1 MILAEAYPKD
11 RAKFTLTKTAILE
24 TLGNWRFDRAW
35 PPPLSNKEARMPH
48 LTFAL
53 AICIGLFADET
64 TPSSTDPSPPA
75 ASGLPSTPAS
85 GGGFKPTRSP
95 TTSPPASLPIIPIN
109 PGTPAISPAP
119 NGESTESPQEV
130 GGSPTTVPSL
140 PATILSPPENSAPA
154 PTPPENNAITP
165 ATNTEP
171 AARPSALPFGATDTT
186 RSASSGLL
194 RSQPITSQSQPATE
208 SQPNLPTRA
217 INGSNDRAS
226 IIPAASLE
234 TEKQLGSQAP
244 SFAPPPS
251 IPATSPQS
259 GPTPL
264 PQSGL
269 GGISPTPIRAT
280 PLSTTEAAPIPQQP
294 LGQTVVVETTEVERS
309 PNTNVSPSSNRMGIQ
324 LAKSFLDNTQQL
336 SASMQVQGAP
346 LSLLEALSGSL
357 ETPQRKLI
365 IQRYWRVA
373 IANLKL
379 TQAILY
385 QEKLGTLTAV
395 TSSDQLELAA
405 ASSFARSSIAEKRL
419 QLQNAQFDLI
429 ESMGRGT
436 IQQMP
441 TDSPYVGRYRTNFE
455 QYAQTREMPT
465 ELTRIHHT
473 LPMMLELMESRAETI
488 AALSLQ
494 AQSGVEAYQAGMT
507 KLSDLLRLWETQQRE
522 GEALLE
528 SIQLYNHK
536 ISVYALTVAPQGL
549 PAQLVVPMLIK
560 SKPTSL
566 AGGNRDIRQTNFE
579 TNLPQT
585 REAARSDSTWR
596 SIVPR

>member
-1 MILAEAYPKD
+1 
-11 RAKFTLTKTAILE
+11 
-24 TLGNWRFDRAW
+24 
-35 PPPLSNKEARMPH
+35 
-48 LTFAL
+48 
-53 AICIGLFADET
+53 
-64 TPSSTDPSPPA
+64 
-75 ASGLPSTPAS
+75 
-85 GGGFKPTRSP
+85 
-95 TTSPPASLPIIPIN
+95 
-109 PGTPAISPAP
+109 
-119 NGESTESPQEV
+119 
-130 GGSPTTVPSL
+130 
-140 PATILSPPENSAPA
+140 
-154 PTPPENNAITP
+154 
-165 ATNTEP
+165 
-171 AARPSALPFGATDTT
+171 
-186 RSASSGLL
+186 
-194 RSQPITSQSQPATE
+194 
-208 SQPNLPTRA
+208 
-217 INGSNDRAS
+217 
-226 IIPAASLE
+226 
-234 TEKQLGSQAP
+234 
-244 SFAPPPS
+244 
-251 IPATSPQS
+251 
-259 GPTPL
+259 
-264 PQSGL
+264 
-269 GGISPTPIRAT
+269 
-280 PLSTTEAAPIPQQP
+280 
-294 LGQTVVVETTEVERS
+294 
-309 PNTNVSPSSNRMGIQ
+309 MGIQ

-585 REAARSDSTWR
+585 REAAHSDSTWR

>member
-1 MILAEAYPKD
+1 
-11 RAKFTLTKTAILE
+11 
-24 TLGNWRFDRAW
+24 
-35 PPPLSNKEARMPH
+35 MPN

-64 TPSSTDPSPPA
+64 TPSSANLSPPA
-75 ASGLPSTPAS
+75 ASSLPSTPAS
-85 GGGFKPTRSP
+85 GGGFKPTRIP
-95 TTSPPASLPIIPIN
+95 TTSPPASLPKIPQT
-109 PGTPAISPAP
+109 PVTPAISPAP
-119 NGESTESPQEV
+119 DGESTELPREV

-140 PATILSPPENSAPA
+140 PATLLGPLEDSAP
-154 PTPPENNAITP
+154 TTKPPENNAITP
-165 ATNTEP
+165 STNTAPTE
-171 AARPSALPFGATDTT
+171 RPPALPFGAADTT
-186 RSASSGLL
+186 RSAPSGLL

-208 SQPNLPTRA
+208 SQPNLPNRV
-217 INGSNDRAS
+217 IEDSNNRS
-226 IIPAASLE
+226 PIIPAASLE
-234 TEKQLGSQAP
+234 TERQLGGQAP
-244 SFAPPPS
+244 SFATPSS
-251 IPATSPQS
+251 IPATPPQTA
-259 GPTPL
+259 PTPP
-264 PQSGL
+264 PQTGL
-269 GGISPTPIRAT
+269 GGVSPNPIRGTAL
-280 PLSTTEAAPIPQQP
+280 PSTTEAAPIPQQSH
-294 LGQTVVVETTEVERS
+294 GQTVVVEDSAEERS
-309 PNTNVSPSSNRMGIQ
+309 PNTDISLSSNRTGTH

-336 SASMQVQGAP
+336 SASMQVQGTP
-346 LSLLEALSGSL
+346 LSLVEALSGSL
-357 ETPQRKLI
+357 NTTQRKLI

-385 QEKLGTLTAV
+385 RDKLGSLTAV
-395 TSSDQLELAA
+395 TSSDQLELSA
-405 ASSFARSSIAEKRL
+405 ASSSARSSVAEKRL
-419 QLQNAQFDLI
+419 QLQNAQFDLM

-441 TDSPYVGRYRTNFE
+441 TDSPYVGRYRTNFD
-455 QYAQTREMPT
+455 QYAQTREMPM

-488 AALSLQ
+488 AAIGLRT
-494 AQSGVEAYQAGMT
+494 QSGIEAYQAGMT

-560 SKPTSL
+560 SKRTSL
-566 AGGNRDIRQTNFE
+566 AAGNRDIHQTNFE
-579 TNLPQT
+579 SNLPTT
-585 REAARSDSTWR
+585 REATRSNSTWR

>member
-1 MILAEAYPKD
+1 
-11 RAKFTLTKTAILE
+11 
-24 TLGNWRFDRAW
+24 
-35 PPPLSNKEARMPH
+35 MPN

-64 TPSSTDPSPPA
+64 TPSSANLSTPA

-85 GGGFKPTRSP
+85 GGGFKPTRIP
-95 TTSPPASLPIIPIN
+95 TTSPPASLPKI
-109 PGTPAISPAP
+109 PGTPGTPVISPAP
-119 NGESTESPQEV
+119 DGESTELPREV
-130 GGSPTTVPSL
+130 GESPATMPSL
-140 PATILSPPENSAPA
+140 PATLLGPPKDSAPA
-154 PTPPENNAITP
+154 TTPSANNAITP
-165 ATNTEP
+165 ATNTAPTE
-171 AARPSALPFGATDTT
+171 RPPALPFGAAETT
-186 RSASSGLL
+186 RSAPRGLL

-208 SQPNLPTRA
+208 SQPNLPNRVFE
-217 INGSNDRAS
+217 GSNDRPR

-234 TEKQLGSQAP
+234 TERQLGGQAP
-244 SFAPPPS
+244 LFAPPSS
-251 IPATSPQS
+251 IPATSPQTA
-259 GPTPL
+259 PTPP

-269 GGISPTPIRAT
+269 GVVSPNPIRAT
-280 PLSTTEAAPIPQQP
+280 APPSTTEATPIPQQSH
-294 LGQTVVVETTEVERS
+294 GQTVVVENSAVERS
-309 PNTNVSPSSNRMGIQ
+309 RNTDISHAPNRTGTQ
-324 LAKSFLDNTQQL
+324 LAKSFLENTQQL
-336 SASMQVQGAP
+336 SASMQVQGTP
-346 LSLLEALSGSL
+346 LSLVEALSGSL
-357 ETPQRKLI
+357 NTTQRKLI

-385 QEKLGTLTAV
+385 REKLGSLTAI
-395 TSSDQLELAA
+395 TSSDQLELSA
-405 ASSFARSSIAEKRL
+405 ASSLARSSIAEKRL

-455 QYAQTREMPT
+455 KYAQTRDMPM
-465 ELTRIHHT
+465 ELTRFHHT

-488 AALSLQ
+488 AAIGLQ
-494 AQSGVEAYQAGMT
+494 TQSGVEAYQAGMT
-507 KLSDLLRLWETQQRE
+507 KLSDLLRLWVTQQRE

-560 SKPTSL
+560 SKRTSL
-566 AGGNRDIRQTNFE
+566 AAGNRDLHQTNFE
-579 TNLPQT
+579 SNLPPT
-585 REAARSDSTWR
+585 REATRSNSKWR

>member
-1 MILAEAYPKD
+1 
-11 RAKFTLTKTAILE
+11 
-24 TLGNWRFDRAW
+24 
-35 PPPLSNKEARMPH
+35 
-48 LTFAL
+48 TFAL

-64 TPSSTDPSPPA
+64 TPSSANLSTPA

-85 GGGFKPTRSP
+85 GGGFKPTRIP
-95 TTSPPASLPIIPIN
+95 TTSPPASLPKIPET
-109 PGTPAISPAP
+109 PGTPVISPAP
-119 NGESTESPQEV
+119 EGESTELPREV
-130 GGSPTTVPSL
+130 GGSPTTMPSL
-140 PATILSPPENSAPA
+140 PATLLGPPKDSAPA
-154 PTPPENNAITP
+154 TTPSANNAITP
-165 ATNTEP
+165 ATNTAPTE
-171 AARPSALPFGATDTT
+171 RPPALPFGAAETT
-186 RSASSGLL
+186 RSAPRGLL

-208 SQPNLPTRA
+208 SQPNLPNRV
-217 INGSNDRAS
+217 IEGSNDRPR

-234 TEKQLGSQAP
+234 GERQLGGQAP
-244 SFAPPPS
+244 LFAPPSS
-251 IPATSPQS
+251 IPETSPQTA
-259 GPTPL
+259 PTPP

-269 GGISPTPIRAT
+269 GVVSPNPIRAMA
-280 PLSTTEAAPIPQQP
+280 PPSTTEATPIPQQSH
-294 LGQTVVVETTEVERS
+294 GQTVVVENSAVERS
-309 PNTNVSPSSNRMGIQ
+309 RNTDISLAPNRTGTQ
-324 LAKSFLDNTQQL
+324 LAKSFLENTQQL
-336 SASMQVQGAP
+336 SASMQVQGTP
-346 LSLLEALSGSL
+346 LSLVEALSGSL
-357 ETPQRKLI
+357 NTTQRKLI

-385 QEKLGTLTAV
+385 REKLGSLTAV
-395 TSSDQLELAA
+395 TSSDQLQLSA
-405 ASSFARSSIAEKRL
+405 ASSLARSSIAAKRL

-441 TDSPYVGRYRTNFE
+441 TDSPYVGCYRTNFE
-455 QYAQTREMPT
+455 KYAQTREMPM

-488 AALSLQ
+488 AAIGLRT
-494 AQSGVEAYQAGMT
+494 QSGIEAYQAGMT

-560 SKPTSL
+560 SKRTSL
-566 AGGNRDIRQTNFE
+566 AAGNRDIHQTNFE
-579 TNLPQT
+579 SNLPTT
-585 REAARSDSTWR
+585 REATRSNSTWR